1 MRFGDGVLFAERAN
15 ESEHS
20 ACLSPYGT
28 KAQRKQ
34 VLTAHI
40 LLFVQDPK
48 PGELAM
54 GRVNLGE
61 IREEART
68 REPFNTLGRP
78 VARSEKLIELG
89 NSWFSPK

>member
-1 MRFGDGVLFAERAN
+1 MSKSLWDEGVAKASVN
-15 ESEHS
+15 S
-20 ACLSPYGT
+20 AY
-28 KAQRKQ
+28 
-34 VLTAHI
+34 